1 MFQTLITDS
10 AGDEKRSR
18 DFEEKG
24 FVVTKMD
31 YEVQFPEKERTFVF
45 TVAGKHSSPIR
56 QVIETLSG
64 LSFVRRLEIK
74 S

>member
-1 MFQTLITDS
+1 VTLITDS
-10 AGDEKRSR
+10 TGDEKTIREV
-18 DFEEKG
+18 FEEKG
-24 FVVTKMD
+24 FTVTKMD

-56 QVIETLSG
+56 QVIDTLST